1 MDRRAAIVAVAVLAG
16 LLLIGVVWGLVVSA
30 LTLIGV
36 ILLAG
41 LAGQLLTGDR
51 VRAGWVLPVGLIGAG
66 LALVAVSIVGL
77 PPLVRLAGI
86 PVVWAVIGATATL
99 VATSVVARRWNILQ

>member
-1 MDRRAAIVAVAVLAG
+1 MDRRASIIAVAVLAG
-16 LLLIGVVWGLVVSA
+16 LLLVGVVWGLVVSA

-41 LAGQLLTGDR
+41 LAGQVIAGDR
-51 VRAGWVLPVGLIGAG
+51 VRAGWVFPAGLIGAG
-66 LALVAVSIVGL
+66 LALVAVSVVGL

-86 PVVWAVIGATATL
+86 PVVWAILGATATL
-99 VATSVVARRWNILQ
+99 VATSSLARR